1 MRIKDTSQMRKTNLI
16 WVRSSDNLDMIT
28 RKDETLTRGVD
39 ETLTRGVVLM
49 QQNFFAILM
58 WKPSP

>member
-1 MRIKDTSQMRKTNLI
+1 M
-16 WVRSSDNLDMIT
+16 RSSDNLDMIT

-58 WKPSP
+58 